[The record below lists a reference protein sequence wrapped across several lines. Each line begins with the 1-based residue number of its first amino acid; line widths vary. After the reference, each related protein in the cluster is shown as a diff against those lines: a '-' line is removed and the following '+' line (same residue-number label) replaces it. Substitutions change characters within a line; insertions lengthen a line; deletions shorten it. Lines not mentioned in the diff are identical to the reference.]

1 MNHASYCSELYYSLG
16 LKLNIILVQKQAI
29 VSTNII
35 YWRLLIIKM
44 TTISMKLIIEYSY
57 NNSYLYTMIVIQE
70 VMPAHPFALAMLYQT
85 LQGGHMGFQEDPR
98 NGSSFQLGFEP
109 PFLSPCQTL
118 LLLLVGIVS
127 ESACHVDGC
136 K

>member
-16 LKLNIILVQKQAI
+16 QKLNIILVQKQAL

-35 YWRLLIIKM
+35 YWRLLIVKM

-85 LQGGHMGFQEDPR
+85 LQGRHMGFQEDSR

-118 LLLLVGIVS
+118 LLLLVRIFS
-127 ESACHVDGC
+127 
-136 K
+136 